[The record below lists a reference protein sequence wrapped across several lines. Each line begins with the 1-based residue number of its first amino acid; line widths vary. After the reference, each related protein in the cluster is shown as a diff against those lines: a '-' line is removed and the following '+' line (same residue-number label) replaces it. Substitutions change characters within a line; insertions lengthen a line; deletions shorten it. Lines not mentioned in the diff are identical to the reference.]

1 MCLTAGPYSAYIRPQ
16 KIYIF
21 NLFLMKLMGG
31 GGDEKKVAHI
41 FENELKKNF
50 RPILKKVN

>member
-31 GGDEKKVAHI
+31 GEKKVAHT
-41 FENELKKNF
+41 FENVNEGDELKKPSDLF
-50 RPILKKVN
+50 